1 MNLLNF
7 DIQYFMIGIIITYIP
22 FHLLEEALGDFP
34 TWMKEHKWI
43 PEKVT
48 YGHWMANN
56 LFFYLPLLLIGLIS
70 FHFGGDKLLF
80 LGVGIIVWGF
90 INCFDHIIYT
100 IKDRRISPGLFTG
113 LIFGVISVLG
123 LYKIY
128 IDSMLTIGLL
138 ALSIII
144 GLIYAFLPIG
154 FSVIFHKIFNKIF
167 V

>member
-7 DIQYFMIGIIITYIP
+7 NIQYFMVGILIIYIP

-43 PEKVT
+43 PEKIT

-56 LFFYLPLLLIGLIS
+56 LFFYLPLLLIGLIG
-70 FHFGGDKLLF
+70 FHFGGDRLLF
-80 LGVGIIVWGF
+80 LGVGIIVWGL

-113 LIFGVISVLG
+113 LIFGVISVLALFK
-123 LYKIY
+123 LYM
-128 IDSMLTIGLL
+128 DSILTIGTLVV
-138 ALSIII
+138 SIIT

-154 FSVIFHKIFNKIF
+154 LSVMFHKVFNKKF

>member
-1 MNLLNF
+1 MNLSNF
-7 DIQYFMIGIIITYIP
+7 NIQYFMIGIIITYIP

-43 PEKVT
+43 PVKLT

-56 LFFYLPLLLIGLIS
+56 LFFYLPLLLIGFIS

-80 LGVGIIVWGF
+80 LGVGIIVWGV

-100 IKDRRISPGLFTG
+100 IIDRRISPGVFTG

-128 IDSMLTIGLL
+128 IDNMLTIGLIT
-138 ALSIII
+138 LSIIA
-144 GLIYAFLPIG
+144 GLLYAFLPIV
-154 FSVIFHKIFNKIF
+154 FSVIFRKIFNKIF